1 MIARPPSIPAGDFW
15 VFAYGSLMWRPD
27 FDFVESASV
36 VVHGYHRALCLYSF
50 EYRGTR
56 EVPGLVFGL
65 DRGGACRGVAFR
77 IDAAKAQEVLAM
89 LWEREMI
96 TAIYLPR
103 WLETALPDG
112 RRIQV
117 LAFVADP
124 AHEQYAGRLD
134 LDSTVKLVLQGE
146 GKVGHCLEYIRNTL
160 DHLEEMGIHD
170 RNLQR
175 IVHKAEAI
183 RHHRGTA
190 P

>member
-1 MIARPPSIPAGDFW
+1 MIERPTGDLW
-15 VFAYGSLMWRPD
+15 VFAYGSLMWNPD
-27 FDFVESASV
+27 FDVAESAPV

-56 EVPGLVFGL
+56 DVPGLVFGL

-77 IDAAKAQEVLAM
+77 IDEAKAEKVLTM
-89 LWEREMI
+89 LWQREMI

-103 WLETALPDG
+103 WLETSLPDG
-112 RRIQV
+112 RHIKA

-134 LDSTVKLVLQGE
+134 VDSAVKLVLQGK

-170 RNLQR
+170 RTLQR
-175 IVHKAEAI
+175 IVHKAETTQQH
-183 RHHRGTA
+183 RRQRGTK

>member
-1 MIARPPSIPAGDFW
+1 MIERPPGDLW
-15 VFAYGSLMWRPD
+15 VFAYGSLMWNPD
-27 FDFVESASV
+27 FDFVESAPV
-36 VVHGYHRALCLYSF
+36 VVHGYHRALCLYSV

-56 EVPGLVFGL
+56 DVPGLVFGL

-77 IDAAKAQEVLAM
+77 ISEDNAETVLAM
-89 LWEREMI
+89 LWAREMI

-112 RRIQV
+112 RRIKA

-124 AHEQYAGRLD
+124 GHEQYAGRLD
-134 LDSTVKLVLQGE
+134 VASAVELVLQGK

-170 RNLQR
+170 RALHR
-175 IVHKAEAI
+175 IVRQAEHEQT
-183 RHHRGTA
+183 RRGTL